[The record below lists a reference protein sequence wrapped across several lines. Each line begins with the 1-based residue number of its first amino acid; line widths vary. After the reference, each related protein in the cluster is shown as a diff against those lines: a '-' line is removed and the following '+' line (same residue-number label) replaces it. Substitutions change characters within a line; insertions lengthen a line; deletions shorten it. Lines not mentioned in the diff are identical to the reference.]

1 MNQGAA
7 GLFGPGS
14 PLIQLAPFAMILV
27 VFYFLLVRPQQK
39 KARETQAMLDGL
51 RVNDDVVTTGGLHGK
66 IVKLVDKIV
75 IIEIAPKVQV
85 RVDRP
90 AVSAVVRAGKGGDG
104 RPGNEKSS
112 EEKSA

>member
-1 MNQGAA
+1 MNPGPG
-7 GLFGPGS
+7 GLFEPGS

-39 KARETQAMLDGL
+39 KAKETEEMLANL

-66 IVKLVDKIV
+66 IVRIADKA
-75 IIEIAPKVQV
+75 IILEIAPKVHV
-85 RVDRP
+85 KVDRP
-90 AVSAVVRAGKGGDG
+90 AVTHVLRGSK
-104 RPGNEKSS
+104 NEKGN

>member
-1 MNQGAA
+1 MNSGPG

-39 KARETQAMLDGL
+39 KAKETEEMLANL
-51 RVNDDVVTTGGLHGK
+51 RVNDEIVTMGGLYGR
-66 IVKLVDKIV
+66 IVKIADKVV
-75 IIEIAPKVQV
+75 ILEVAPKVQV
-85 RVDRP
+85 KIDRP
-90 AVSAVVRAGKGGDG
+90 AVTQVVRGGRAEKG
-104 RPGNEKSS
+104 S

>member
-1 MNQGAA
+1 MNPGPG

-27 VFYFLLVRPQQK
+27 VFYFLLVRPQQQ
-39 KARETQAMLDGL
+39 KAKETKQMLDNL
-51 RVNDDVVTTGGLHGK
+51 KVNDDVVTNGGLYGRVMRLAEK
-66 IVKLVDKIV
+66 TL

-85 RVDRP
+85 KIDRA
-90 AVSAVVRAGKGGDG
+90 AVSDVVRGSKSEKG
-104 RPGNEKSS
+104 S